1 MVDRG
6 QQSMTRTP
14 SRPIQGRPMERRR
27 TVHIVIHRLWRQ
39 DSRRRRSV
47 VYGQECRWPER
58 VTAVVQS
65 VGSRPGGHLRF
76 VVCRRFVI
84 ETTFAEANSFLRG
97 CQPFCNIAWGLLS
110 WCLDTVTAVA
120 DVKISMPPEPAERRV
135 GVWFDLGKSRQYPR
149 TVAHKRRHGCD
160 PRLFGERAG

>member
-1 MVDRG
+1 MGDRG

-14 SRPIQGRPMERRR
+14 SRPIQGRPIERRR

-39 DSRRRRSV
+39 DSRRRSV
-47 VYGQECRWPER
+47 VYGQERRRPEL
-58 VTAVVQS
+58 VTAVVRS
-65 VGSRPGGHLRF
+65 VGSRLGGHLRF

-84 ETTFAEANSFLRG
+84 ETTLAEANSFLGG
-97 CQPFCNIAWGLLS
+97 CQPFCNIGWGLLR
-110 WCLDTVTAVA
+110 WPLDTVTAVA
-120 DVKISMPPEPAERRV
+120 DVKILMRLKPGWRRV

-160 PRLFGERAG
+160 PGFCGDRAG